1 MPNKPTNQKKKAL
14 AMAALALLVL
24 SAPALAQQS
33 QPVDVIKQA
42 PFMDTIKGGLRIL
55 LALIGFASMTA
66 MALLAIYA
74 FVMYVLG
81 PTHWYRW
88 QALISAVENF
98 KWLIV
103 GAAAFPF
110 ALAAAV
116 YGINV
121 VMGGYNA
128 GQLSVTPQE
137 VAVKMLQAIYVEP
150 FRQAFDWVFG

>member
-1 MPNKPTNQKKKAL
+1 MPNKPKTKTKKAL
-14 AMAALALLVL
+14 VLAALALLVL
-24 SAPALAQQS
+24 AVDVYAQQKE
-33 QPVDVIKQA
+33 PIDVIKEA

-88 QALISAVENF
+88 QALISVVENF

-110 ALAAAV
+110 AIAAAV

-121 VMGGYNA
+121 VLGGYDA
-128 GQLSVTPQE
+128 KQLSVTPQE
-137 VAVKMLQAIYVEP
+137 VAVKMLEAIYVEP